1 MASGTG
7 WGDMGDKGD
16 KPGYNTWNVDV
27 FVTVIQDLVNILNW
41 FEQLWLQ
48 WPSLISDFVISAK
61 GLRVS
66 TANNWLIFPGS
77 SFKLARGS
85 GRAWPPKFPCVEQEG
100 AAHSP
105 AGP

>member
-1 MASGTG
+1 
-7 WGDMGDKGD
+7 MGDKGD

-27 FVTVIQDLVNILNW
+27 FVTVIQDLVNILNS

-77 SFKLARGS
+77 SF
-85 GRAWPPKFPCVEQEG
+85 
-100 AAHSP
+100 
-105 AGP
+105 